1 MQLERRRLCQ
11 RLGHQFQ
18 QPELLDQALTHRSFG
33 GQHNERLEFLGD
45 AVLGLIIG
53 EALYRR
59 FPALREGELS
69 RLRALLVRE
78 QTLAELANEM
88 AMGACLRLGG
98 GELKS
103 GGFRRDSIL
112 ADALEAV
119 IGALY
124 LETGL
129 ATTSE
134 RVLGWY
140 RSRLD
145 SLTPATA
152 VKDAKTRLQEWLQAK
167 SLAVPRYEVTATEGA
182 EHNQLFHVIC
192 HIDALSTQTRGSGNS
207 RRKAEQQAAEQALKS
222 LS

>member
-1 MQLERRRLCQ
+1 MTPDLRRLCQ
-11 RLGHQFQ
+11 RLGHDFR
-18 QPELLDQALTHRSFG
+18 QPELLFQALTHRSFG

-53 EALYRR
+53 DALYQR

-78 QTLAELANEM
+78 QTLAELANEF
-88 AMGACLRLGG
+88 AMGSCLRLGG

-124 LETGL
+124 LETGFEV
-129 ATTSE
+129 TSE
-134 RVLGWY
+134 RVKSWY
-140 RSRLD
+140 QSRLQQL
-145 SLTPATA
+145 SPETA

-167 SLAVPRYEVTATEGA
+167 SLAVPRYEVTATQGA
-182 EHNQLFHVIC
+182 EHNQMFHVVC
-192 HIDALSTQTRGSGNS
+192 HIDALAITTPGQGNS
-207 RRKAEQQAAEQALKS
+207 RRKAEQQAAEQALKL